1 VGDWFGRFTMAVMLG
16 AAIGGSA
23 LGKLGDRIGRS

>member
-1 VGDWFGRFTMAVMLG
+1 MAVMLG